1 MIGDYLSCMTDRYVL
16 FPQHY
21 IAGDSVLTD
30 IVNHPNFVKALSV
43 AINREAVNQV
53 LFYGMAT
60 MGQMSVMPNSK
71 YYKAAYGTAWA
82 TYNVVQANTLLDDM
96 GLNLRDAQ
104 NYRLRSDG
112 LRLTFNIEHTGERVG
127 PSCAAYADVVAGY
140 WRAVGIDATTVSE
153 DEGTYTQHMSNY
165 QVHCGVWHADRC
177 TDMLWHIQPEWFI
190 PTADGTQGTACSAWV
205 AWYQAED
212 RTDPNLIVPPQA
224 IQTLY
229 GYFDQ
234 MTATQSETERVLKG
248 QQILDWL
255 ADTPLE
261 IGVYWIARRLC
272 CLINICATC
281 RPPRSQLAGIP
292 MDCLPI
298 TRKLFITIIHTVFIC
313 PLLNGEGR

>member
-261 IGVYWIARRLC
+261 IGAVL
-272 CLINICATC
+272 
-281 RPPRSQLAGIP
+281 
-292 MDCLPI
+292 DCPA
-298 TRKLFITIIHTVFIC
+298 
-313 PLLNGEGR
+313 PLLFNKYMRNLPPAKVPIGWDTYGLSTYHPETFYYNYPYRVYLPFVKR